1 MLKTR
6 RFQSLLT
13 RLLTVFKS
21 NTNEKS
27 NCQQAQQTFSI

>member
-1 MLKTR
+1 MNIR
-6 RFQSLLT
+6 WFQSLLT
-13 RLLTVFKS
+13 SLLTVFRR